1 MSLAFVLA
9 IKVAFA
15 ARASFIG
22 LNGLSN
28 VPSGDA
34 LLSYPCWVVGV
45 GCPVVREKDWLSWR
59 ISVMSA
65 LYLKA
70 WMKWDIPSAYTAPSP
85 AKVRT
90 FKFGF
95 PSFIPIAVGIA
106 LPWRQYIPERFR

>member
-70 WMKWDIPSAYTAPSP
+70 WMKCAIPSAYAAPSP
-85 AKVRT
+85 ANAMT
-90 FKFGF
+90 FRFGLPRVI
-95 PSFIPIAVGIA
+95 PSAVGIA
-106 LPWRQYIPERFR
+106 RPWRQ